1 MWKSC
6 RFPHPRVDNLWNST
20 SHQPWNDRYATRIAW
35 PEPARLA
42 QHPPRPF
49 ETYFLR
55 QRRRAG
61 LRTRDEV
68 ERGAD
73 AEQSGSVELIKTA
86 RRKQFLT
93 RSAERDEAELRTG
106 GPDAVD
112 REVGL
117 AGIRIEICIRSI
129 VTRDFQSPKSFDP
142 SMKMGSPL
150 FCASWQTGSTRSAP
164 VVRVIRVPKRR
175 LNTTM
180 GKPSAVTKRA
190 RR

>member
-6 RFPHPRVDNLWNST
+6 RFPHPCVDNLWNST
-20 SHQPWNDRYATRIAW
+20 GHQPWNYRYATRIAW
-35 PEPARLA
+35 PEPARIA

-49 ETYFLR
+49 ETDFLR
-55 QRRRAG
+55 HRRPAG
-61 LRTRDEV
+61 LHTRDEV

-106 GPDAVD
+106 GADAVD

-117 AGIRIEICIRSI
+117 GGIRIDMSTRTI
-129 VTRDFQSPKSFDP
+129 VPRDFQPPKSF
-142 SMKMGSPL
+142 G
-150 FCASWQTGSTRSAP
+150 
-164 VVRVIRVPKRR
+164 
-175 LNTTM
+175 
-180 GKPSAVTKRA
+180 
-190 RR
+190 

>member
-20 SHQPWNDRYATRIAW
+20 SHQPWNDRYATRITW

-49 ETYFLR
+49 ETDFLR

-93 RSAERDEAELRTG
+93 RSAERAEEELRPGGAEPLPQGRHKPDNGKTVGCNKTG
-106 GPDAVD
+106 PTIGRAK
-112 REVGL
+112 
-117 AGIRIEICIRSI
+117 IRPLLQLHNMIEIE
-129 VTRDFQSPKSFDP
+129 
-142 SMKMGSPL
+142 
-150 FCASWQTGSTRSAP
+150 
-164 VVRVIRVPKRR
+164 
-175 LNTTM
+175 
-180 GKPSAVTKRA
+180 RA
-190 RR
+190 DAE